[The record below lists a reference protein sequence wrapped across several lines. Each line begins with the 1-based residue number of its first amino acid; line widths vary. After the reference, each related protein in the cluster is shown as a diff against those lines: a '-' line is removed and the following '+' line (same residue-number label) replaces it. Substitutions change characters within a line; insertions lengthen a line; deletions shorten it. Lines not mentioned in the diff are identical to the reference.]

1 MKVEVL
7 VATMHQNDHSLV
19 ERMNI
24 QTDAIIIN
32 QCDRNQ
38 FEEIEYKGRKIK
50 FLSFSERGVGLS
62 RNNALMR
69 ATGDICLF
77 ADDDVKYDDGYEEK
91 IIQAFKKTPKADI
104 ILFNV
109 PSKNKERPT
118 YIIPK
123 KSRVRFYNS
132 LRYGAVKIAVKR
144 ENLLKAN
151 VFFSLL
157 FGGGAKYSSGEDSL
171 FVAECLR
178 KGMKIYANTE
188 IIGNVSQQD
197 STWFKGY
204 TDKFFKDKGAFF
216 ACLSKKWAKLLCLQF
231 IVRHTKMWK
240 DTYKF
245 SYVYRLM
252 LEGAKEVK

>member
-132 LRYGAVKIAVKR
+132 LRYGAVKIAIKR
-144 ENLLKAN
+144 EKLFQAN

-157 FGGGAKYSSGEDSL
+157 FGGGAKYSAGEDSL
-171 FVAECLR
+171 FVAECIR
-178 KGMKIYANTE
+178 KGLRVFANTE
-188 IIGNVSQQD
+188 RIGYVTQEN
-197 STWFKGY
+197 STWFRGHD
-204 TDKFFKDKGAFF
+204 DKFFYDKGVFF
-216 ACLSKKWAKLLCLQF
+216 ACLSKKWAKALCLQF
-231 IVRHTKMWK
+231 VIRHKKMWK
-240 DTYKF
+240 ESYSF
-245 SYVYRLM
+245 SEVYGIM
-252 LEGAKEVK
+252 KKGIGSID